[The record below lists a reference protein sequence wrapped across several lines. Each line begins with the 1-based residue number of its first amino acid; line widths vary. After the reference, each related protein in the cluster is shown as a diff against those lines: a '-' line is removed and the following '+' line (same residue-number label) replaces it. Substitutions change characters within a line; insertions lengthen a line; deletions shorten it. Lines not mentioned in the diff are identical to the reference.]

1 MSTTAEIRAHNAALK
16 PAAYA
21 LRLPRGLYDELVGE
35 AAKEGVSVNL
45 YIVAVLAGALN
56 WKQP

>member
-1 MSTTAEIRAHNAALK
+1 MSTTTAK

-21 LRLPRGLYDELVGE
+21 LRLPRGLYDEAVRE

-45 YIVAVLAGALN
+45 YIVAVLAGALK

>member
-1 MSTTAEIRAHNAALK
+1 MSATATK

-35 AAKEGVSVNL
+35 AAREGVSVNML
-45 YIVAVLAGALN
+45 IVAVLAGALK
-56 WKQP
+56 WKAP